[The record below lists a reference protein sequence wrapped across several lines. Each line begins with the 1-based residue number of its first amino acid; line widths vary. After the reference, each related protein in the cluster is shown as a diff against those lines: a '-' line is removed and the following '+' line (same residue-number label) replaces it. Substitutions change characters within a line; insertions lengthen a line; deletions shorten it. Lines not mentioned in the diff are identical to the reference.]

1 MTRDQLLLQAL
12 GFFKDWSNFML
23 VTTTVAMGWVAK
35 ASPDMKFRVPAI
47 FCFGLSIIFAV
58 FTLALIPLVAEQIT
72 AKSTSIYDISATFK
86 PFWLWGEARAISL
99 KVVCWPQHVLFIS
112 GILLYGLGSSLTS
125 TKSSGAAEPS
135 ADDA

>member
-23 VTTTVAMGWVAK
+23 VTTAAAMGWVAK
-35 ASPDMKFRVPAI
+35 ASPDMRFRVPAI

-72 AKSTSIYDISATFK
+72 AKSTSIYDVSATFK
-86 PFWLWGEARAISL
+86 PFWLWGEECAMSL
-99 KVVCWPQHVLFIS
+99 KSSVGRSTSFSLS
-112 GILLYGLGSSLTS
+112 GYSYM
-125 TKSSGAAEPS
+125 A
-135 ADDA
+135 